1 MQGSPV
7 IEPMY
12 SIKEI
17 SALWHIGIPKIRKL
31 FRGRPGVLNLSG
43 NPAKPVWR
51 IPVTLVVE
59 VMLERGYTAEQAERI
74 LQAAARGE

>member
-1 MQGSPV
+1 
-7 IEPMY
+7 MY